1 MCFLWYFQEYN
12 QTSENIF
19 RNFFWN
25 ATKHM
30 KTFSFPEML
39 LHEPNG
45 ALGSVRFDWK
55 WNSEIIFRKIR
66 RLVGMVNSVKLK
78 IFSVW
83 SKIQPKTTKIIFSP
97 YFHFKPFPPL
107 SHIHSSLTHA
117 LPLSKLHCSDPHTEP
132 NGTIHTDAPRSR
144 SRWSPKLRRS
154 TSITIT
160 IEIGE
165 IAIAISLISREASI
179 AIEIGKIA
187 IAISLIE
194 IAPIAI
200 AISPRKYDLFWVLFE
215 FLGMNDIM
223 CLFGSWENVSNK

>member
-1 MCFLWYFQEYN
+1 
-12 QTSENIF
+12 
-19 RNFFWN
+19 
-25 ATKHM
+25 
-30 KTFSFPEML
+30 
-39 LHEPNG
+39 
-45 ALGSVRFDWK
+45 
-55 WNSEIIFRKIR
+55 
-66 RLVGMVNSVKLK
+66 MVNSVKLK

-107 SHIHSSLTHA
+107 SRTHSSLTHA
-117 LPLSKLHCSDPHTEP
+117 LPLSKLHCSDPHTKP

-144 SRWSPKLRRS
+144 SRQSPELHRS
-154 TSITIT
+154 TSITIVIAPIAI

-165 IAIAISLISREASI
+165 IAIAISP
-179 AIEIGKIA
+179 
-187 IAISLIE
+187 IE
-194 IAPIAI
+194 IAPIAIAMI